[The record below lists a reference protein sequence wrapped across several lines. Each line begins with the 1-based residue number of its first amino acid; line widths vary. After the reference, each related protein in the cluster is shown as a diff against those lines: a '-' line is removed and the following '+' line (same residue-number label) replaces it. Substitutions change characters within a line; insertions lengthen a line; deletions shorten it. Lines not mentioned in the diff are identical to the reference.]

1 MKNVILGIFLAFF
14 GFYFKNNISFVL
26 KLGRNLDDAF
36 LELKTERLRRL
47 SSLGVLGVTKK
58 LSNLSHTI
66 KYASTPRKLRSALE
80 KRQQES
86 RKTFVPTSPDSRNE
100 TDRFDWRLKD
110 CTKKHK
116 TAMDEHKDSK
126 LSLITKDEEEE
137 AAQALFALAQ
147 TFTETCMNKTSD
159 VELSSI
165 MVPLNEAKDTDV
177 KNALQKRCL
186 IHVYICHFIKV
197 VQTDRQTRVKE
208 VM

>member
-1 MKNVILGIFLAFF
+1 MRPTTG
-14 GFYFKNNISFVL
+14 G
-26 KLGRNLDDAF
+26 NLDDAF
-36 LELKTERLRRL
+36 LERSLKTERLRRL
-47 SSLGVLGVTKK
+47 TSVGVLGQTKK
-58 LSNLSHTI
+58 FSNLSHTI

-86 RKTFVPTSPDSRNE
+86 RKTCAPASSYTRKEMDGFE
-100 TDRFDWRLKD
+100 WRFKD

-126 LSLITKDEEEE
+126 LCLITKDEEE

-165 MVPLNEAKDTDV
+165 MVPPNQNEETDV
-177 KNALQKRCL
+177 KNVLQKRCL
-186 IHVYICHFIKV
+186 VHVYICHFIKV
-197 VQTDRQTRVKE
+197 VQTAESEGGHVNVISDTKSVCSH
-208 VM
+208 